1 MAEDMNIAVPIK
13 LVPDLVEELEI
24 NDDGNDLERD
34 FLSYKINEFDDHAIE
49 EALQLKE
56 AHGGSVSVIAV
67 EREETNKVLYT
78 ALAKGA
84 DKAIKITGV
93 DEDASTHEVAKAMCQ
108 ALADIDYDVVLTGVQ
123 AADDR
128 DGQLGVLLASY
139 LGIPHVSV
147 VSEISVSGDTL
158 TLHKEYAGGLMAR
171 YEVTPKV
178 VLGVQ
183 AARQTPR
190 YAAVSKVR
198 QIMKESELTE
208 IEADATEVT
217 VGSTVRRMFTPE
229 KGEGAKMLSGS
240 AEDIAGQI
248 AQLLQE
254 KRS

>member
-1 MAEDMNIAVPIK
+1 MNISVPIK

-24 NDDGNDLERD
+24 NEDGTDLERD

-56 AHGGSVSVIAV
+56 AHGGSVCVIAI
-67 EREETNKVLYT
+67 EREETDKALYT

-84 DKAIKITGV
+84 DRAIKVTGV
-93 DEDASTHEVAKAMCQ
+93 DEAASSHEIAKAMCQ
-108 ALADIDYDVVLTGVQ
+108 ALDTVDYDVILTGVQ

-128 DGQLGVLLASY
+128 DGQLGVLLANY

-147 VSEISVSGDTL
+147 VSDISVSGDTL
-158 TLHKEYAGGLMAR
+158 TLHKEYAGGVMAR
-171 YEVTPKV
+171 FEVTPKV

-190 YAAVSKVR
+190 YAAVSRVR
-198 QIMKESELTE
+198 QVMKEAELSE
-208 IEADATEVT
+208 IAADATDVSA
-217 VGSTVRRMFTPE
+217 GSNVRRMSTPE
-229 KGEGAKMLSGS
+229 KGEGAKMLEGS
-240 AEDIAGQI
+240 ADEVADRIAE
-248 AQLLQE
+248 LLKE

>member
-1 MAEDMNIAVPIK
+1 MNIAVPIK

-24 NDDGNDLERD
+24 NDDGTDLERD

-56 AHGGSVSVIAV
+56 AHGGTVSVIAV
-67 EREETNKVLYT
+67 EREETDKALYT
-78 ALAKGA
+78 ALAKGV
-84 DKAIKITGV
+84 DRAIKITGV
-93 DEDASTHEVAKAMCQ
+93 DEAASTHEVAKAMCQ
-108 ALADIDYDVVLTGVQ
+108 ALSSIDYDAILTGVQ

-158 TLHKEYAGGLMAR
+158 TLHKEYAGGVMAR

-198 QIMKESELTE
+198 QIMKEAELTE
-208 IEADATEVT
+208 IEADATDVT
-217 VGSTVRRMFTPE
+217 AGSTVRRMFTPE
-229 KGEGAKMLSGS
+229 KGEGAKMLEGS
-240 AEDIAGQI
+240 AEDIAGSI